1 MPGTQLDAQIRQFI
15 LKQFPLSRKRE
26 LKNSD
31 ALLESGIVDSQGVL
45 EIVGFLEQQFSVS
58 VADDELIP
66 ENFESVSSI
75 VTFVATKAAA
85 RGKSRA

>member
-1 MPGTQLDAQIRQFI
+1 MAGNHLDARIRQFI
-15 LKQFPLSRKRE
+15 LKKFPLSRKRQ

-45 EIVGFLEQQFSVS
+45 EIVGFLEQQFSIS

-75 VTFVATKAAA
+75 VTFVATKTAA